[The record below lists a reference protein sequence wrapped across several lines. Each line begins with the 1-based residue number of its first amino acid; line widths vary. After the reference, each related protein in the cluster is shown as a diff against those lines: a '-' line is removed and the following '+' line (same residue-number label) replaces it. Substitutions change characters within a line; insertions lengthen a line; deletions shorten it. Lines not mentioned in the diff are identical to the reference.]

1 MPALSNPKHE
11 RFAQALAKGKTADEA
26 YILAGYSE
34 NRGNATRLKAK
45 ESVMKRL
52 SELQDRGAI
61 RAEVTLEDLIGH
73 ASRIMAAAEAEG
85 QFAPAVSAL
94 KELGILTG
102 KRVERRENT
111 NRNVNDMSDDELA
124 AIASGRSEGTA
135 STPGGPPITH

>member
-1 MPALSNPKHE
+1 MLAIARTVECDAAESKRKRHE
-11 RFAQALAKGKTADEA
+11 APVRIA
-26 YILAGYSE
+26 
-34 NRGNATRLKAK
+34 
-45 ESVMKRL
+45 
-52 SELQDRGAI
+52 DRGAI

>member
-1 MPALSNPKHE
+1 MPALENPRHE
-11 RFAQALAKGKTADEA
+11 RFAQELAKGKTADEA
-26 YILAGYSE
+26 YESAGYAA
-34 NRGNATRLKAK
+34 NRGNATRLKAND
-45 ESVMKRL
+45 SVMKRVAEIQER
-52 SELQDRGAI
+52 SAV

-73 ASRIMAAAEAEG
+73 AARIMAAAEADG